1 MQYAPLEAN
10 MLTTFTPLSTPEGTV
25 TPNDHVTADL
35 HTLTELIFA
44 VTPEATVI
52 PENGVSV
59 FYLTTHW
66 LFALA
71 PHQNNVCLYYSGDLD
86 LARFSDR
93 LSHVHM
99 GDHCLIIDD
108 LDAINLN
115 VLVELLAVLKVEMQR
130 KLLPIQALH

>member
-1 MQYAPLEAN
+1 
-10 MLTTFTPLSTPEGTV
+10 MLTTFTPIPAPDSAV
-25 TPNDHVTADL
+25 ASNDHVAADL

-44 VTPEATVI
+44 VTPEATVT

-59 FYLTTHW
+59 FYLTNQW

-71 PHQNNVCLYYSGDLD
+71 PHQNNLCLYFSGDVD
-86 LARFSDR
+86 IARFSDR
-93 LSHVHM
+93 LAHAHI

-108 LDAINLN
+108 LDTINLN
-115 VLVELLAVLKVEMQR
+115 VLVELLATLKVAMQR